1 VRVSGLTFPLLRWG
15 QDEASPVLLLHGF
28 PQDPWVWQ
36 PVAEALARKGFQA
49 IAPWLRGYAASN
61 RAGPYSLPVL
71 AADCAG
77 IADALGLSRFQ
88 VAGFGIGGA
97 LAWVLAAWHG
107 GRVRSVAS
115 LRFPHPAALAQAMAA
130 DRQQREKWLALQES
144 VGAADP
150 QGEAARL
157 LAHRAAGLKQLL
169 VAAELPGPFLAR
181 YVARMTRP
189 GVLAAVLSWGQAAS
203 LEAFATVP
211 AVQVPSLLVWSE
223 WPAVGRAA
231 AEATREHVQGSF
243 REVVLR
249 QEGHFLLESAPQ
261 VVVPP
266 LLSWL
271 EEWRT

>member
-15 QDEASPVLLLHGF
+15 PEEAPPVLLLHGF
-28 PQDPWVWQ
+28 PQDPWTWQ
-36 PVAEALARKGFQA
+36 PVAQALAHKGFQA
-49 IAPWLRGYAASN
+49 IAPWLRGYAAGN

-71 AADCAG
+71 AADCVG
-77 IADALGLSRFQ
+77 IADALGLTRVQ

-97 LAWVLAAWHG
+97 VAWALAAWHG
-107 GRVRSVAS
+107 GRVRSIAS

-130 DRQQREKWLALQES
+130 DPPQRAKWLALQES

-157 LAHRAAGLKQLL
+157 LAHGATGLQQLL
-169 VAAELPGPFLAR
+169 AGAELPRPFLGR

-203 LEAFATVP
+203 LEAFAAVP
-211 AVQVPSLLVWSE
+211 VVQVPSLLIWSE

-231 AEATREHVQGSF
+231 AEATRGHVQGSF

-249 QEGHFLLESAPQ
+249 REGHFVLESAPQ

-271 EEWRT
+271 QQWRI